1 MNIAVYCSA
10 KDSIPEEYKLLGDAV
25 GQWLA
30 ETGCN
35 LVYGGAT
42 GGLMSRVSDSFN
54 DARCTMH
61 NAPCTMGEKPK
72 IIGVIPTKIREAGRM
87 ATNCDEMIEV
97 LNMAERKN
105 TMREIADCF
114 IVLPGS
120 YGTLDELFDV
130 VSSGTVKEH
139 KKRIYVLN
147 YNGFYNGLREMI
159 AHMKELAFLPQDECY
174 RPHFVSSLEEL
185 KEKINKKY
193 SLT

>member
-10 KDSIPEEYKLLGDAV
+10 KDCIPEEYKLLGDAV

-30 ETGCN
+30 EAGYN

-42 GGLMSRVSDSFN
+42 GGLMSRVSDAFQQ
-54 DARCTMH
+54 AKK
-61 NAPCTMGEKPK
+61 GGQK
-72 IIGVIPTKIREAGRM
+72 IIGVIPTKIRESGRM
-87 ATNCDEMIEV
+87 ATNCDELIEV
-97 LNMAERKN
+97 PNMAERKN

-139 KKRIYVLN
+139 KKRIYILN
-147 YNGFYNGLREMI
+147 YNGFYNGLRELI
-159 AHMKELAFLPQDECY
+159 AHMKELTFLPKDECY
-174 RPHFVSSLEEL
+174 RPHFTHSLEEL